1 MLPHIENLRKI
12 RPLWFAPVRGP
23 KWNESKEGGGREE
36 EKRAPAEGG
45 QLPPLSSS
53 LLLLLL
59 PVVYQNGRGGA
70 ARAALCTAC
79 RPARTRHRTAR
90 RGEEKRDAHTN
101 GGATEQTTCRHHI
114 VARGVL
120 DRRRG
125 GRRGGQRGGEGG
137 GEEKKRA
144 PAPGVFDWPLATNSV
159 PPLVVPGRHIHGTPS
174 WPGTSTA
181 RFGQISAC
189 SLEGGSLGVALVRG
203 RLLSIAHASV

>member
-1 MLPHIENLRKI
+1 MRAKKAGDEKKKKEHQRREGSSPRFPPHCCCCCCCLLCIKT
-12 RPLWFAPVRGP
+12 G
-23 KWNESKEGGGREE
+23 E
-36 EKRAPAEGG
+36 EKPHAQHYVQP
-45 QLPPLSSS
+45 
-53 LLLLLL
+53 
-59 PVVYQNGRGGA
+59 A
-70 ARAALCTAC
+70 ARPAPGTG
-79 RPARTRHRTAR
+79 RP
-90 RGEEKRDAHTN
+90 GEEKRRETHIQTGELPSKLRAVITSSQ
-101 GGATEQTTCRHHI
+101 GGSSIEEEGAGEE
-114 VARGVL
+114 
-120 DRRRG
+120 DREG
-125 GRRGGQRGGEGG
+125 GRG